1 MKFLG
6 YLIDFLIFV
15 GDEAIEFW
23 NEITLKRE
31 RDELKAIRKRM
42 GWG

>member
-1 MKFLG
+1 MN

-23 NEITLKRE
+23 NTVTLKDERVALKEIRE
-31 RDELKAIRKRM
+31 RM
-42 GWG
+42 GWK